1 MFLHFCT
8 VGLGSTISALQVG
21 MVENVK
27 FNDDL
32 ATFFATFFAKSYTV
46 TWEYFLTF
54 SSETKIMKIIH
65 SAADILGLHLKNEA
79 IKEEF

>member
-27 FNDDL
+27 FNDDF

-46 TWEYFLTF
+46 
-54 SSETKIMKIIH
+54 H
-65 SAADILGLHLKNEA
+65 SDQNIDLS
-79 IKEEF
+79 

>member
-1 MFLHFCT
+1 MFLHICT
-8 VGLGSTISALQVG
+8 VGLGSTISTLQVG

-46 TWEYFLTF
+46 HYFGFYFNLYVQ
-54 SSETKIMKIIH
+54 IRLQCIV
-65 SAADILGLHLKNEA
+65 
-79 IKEEF
+79 